1 MMHFET
7 MLLTLEMRLQHN
19 EQTKGIDAFMN
30 QLNDA
35 FPDKWRAFAALRRII
50 LESKCPEI
58 RFENIRALGISMGDK
73 CIISNSVLRSS
84 FARAIYVI
92 LHEIAHQMQYTKYGE
107 DFAAAIFMHDITDEQ
122 MIQMLKK
129 IELTADRYAIAK
141 GKQVLRNANA
151 PDKPVIHS
159 SYKSVSD
166 ASLLHH
172 IHNVRANAKK
182 HNLNTIM
189 DINEW
194 IYNSIKSAL

>member
-1 MMHFET
+1 MHFET
-7 MLLTLEMRLQHN
+7 MLLSLEMRLQGD
-19 EQTKGIDAFMN
+19 EQTKGLDVFMN
-30 QLNDA
+30 QLNNA
-35 FPDKWRAFAALRRII
+35 FHDKWRSFAALRKII

-73 CIISNSVLRSS
+73 CIISDGVLRSS
-84 FARAIYVI
+84 FAHAVYVI

-107 DFAAAIFMHDITDEQ
+107 EFAAAIFMNEMADDQ

-141 GKQVLRNANA
+141 GKQVLRNANIK
-151 PDKPVIHS
+151 DLPVTRSH
-159 SYKSVSD
+159 YKSVDD
-166 ASLLHH
+166 AMLLHH
-172 IHNVRANAKK
+172 IKNVRENAKK

-194 IYNSIKSAL
+194 IYNSIRSKL

>member
-7 MLLTLEMRLQHN
+7 MLLALEARLQHN
-19 EQTKGIDAFMN
+19 EQTKGLDAFMS

-35 FPDKWRAFAALRRII
+35 FPDKWRSFAALRSII
-50 LESKCPEI
+50 LQSKCPEI
-58 RFENIRALGISMGDK
+58 RFESIRALGISMGDK

-84 FARAIYVI
+84 FAHAVYVI

-107 DFAAAIFMHDITDEQ
+107 DFAAAIFMHDIPDAQ
-122 MIQMLKK
+122 MVQMLRK

-141 GKQVLRNANA
+141 GKQVLRNAGA
-151 PDKPVIHS
+151 TDTPVARS
-159 SYKSVSD
+159 MYKSVSD
-166 ASLLHH
+166 ASLLSH
-172 IHNVRANAKK
+172 IHNVRANVKK

-194 IYNSIKSAL
+194 IYNSIKSIL